1 MRVAYAF
8 NVQQEVEEAE
18 AEFDMPETIEYV
30 AGLLEELGH
39 QVERLGEDGS
49 LWFLEV
55 NPLPGLLEGAGIY
68 GAAALKGLGPA
79 DVVGAVVESALR
91 RHATAVAS

>member
-1 MRVAYAF
+1 MRDLARADFRV
-8 NVQQEVEEAE
+8 
-18 AEFDMPETIEYV
+18 
-30 AGLLEELGH
+30 
-39 QVERLGEDGS
+39 GEDGS

-68 GAAALKGLGPA
+68 EAAALKGLGPA